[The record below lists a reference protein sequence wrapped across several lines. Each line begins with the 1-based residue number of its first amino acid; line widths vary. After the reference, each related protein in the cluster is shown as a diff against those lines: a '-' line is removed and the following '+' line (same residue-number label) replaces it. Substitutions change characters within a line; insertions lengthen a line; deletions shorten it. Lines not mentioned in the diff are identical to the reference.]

1 MLNTCKSNEGP
12 SLLGVLSGA
21 RVSNAWEPAQERGT
35 TIGND
40 G

>member
-21 RVSNAWEPAQERGT
+21 RVSNTWELTSEYGIT
-35 TIGND
+35 MGNYS
-40 G
+40 